1 VVAWRALVH
10 GSQAKGI
17 EDGGANMSSG
27 NRPPGW
33 LREWSKQLT
42 VAQVLFG
49 ALSFLVLAI
58 IIYALYHA
66 GGGFL
71 VSLQNLEIARGLIT
85 FLVVFTTVV
94 IAIILVFY
102 IATSTLQGQD
112 VKDRFGFG
120 KEILTALIGILGTI
134 LGFYFGQSTS
144 TSTALQV
151 APAYVSNANPKR
163 GESLVLYSFVSGGK
177 PPYTYSISFKP
188 DIIPSVPERLSA
200 QGVIQE
206 EIKIPDSVPKDK
218 DTEFTFQII
227 TKDGAGKSVTYDDT
241 TKKFTVKAEVPKP

>member
-1 VVAWRALVH
+1 
-10 GSQAKGI
+10 
-17 EDGGANMSSG
+17 MPSG
-27 NRPPGW
+27 NRTSGW
-33 LREWSKQLT
+33 LKEWLNQLT

-58 IIYALYHA
+58 IVYALYHA

-71 VSLQNLEIARGLIT
+71 ASLQNLEIARGLIT
-85 FLVVFTTVV
+85 FLVVFTTVM
-94 IAIILVFY
+94 ISIILVLY

-151 APAYVSNANPKR
+151 APAYVSNTNPKR
-163 GESLVLYSFVSGGK
+163 GESLCSTSGVGQNR
-177 PPYTYSISFKP
+177 PT
-188 DIIPSVPERLSA
+188 R
-200 QGVIQE
+200 
-206 EIKIPDSVPKDK
+206 
-218 DTEFTFQII
+218 
-227 TKDGAGKSVTYDDT
+227 VT
-241 TKKFTVKAEVPKP
+241 

>member
-1 VVAWRALVH
+1 
-10 GSQAKGI
+10 
-17 EDGGANMSSG
+17 MSNG
-27 NRPPGW
+27 DKWGW
-33 LREWSKQLT
+33 LKQLT

-49 ALSFLVLAI
+49 FITFVVLGI
-58 IIYALYHA
+58 FVYALYHA

-71 VSLQNLEIARGLIT
+71 GSLQNLEVARGLIT
-85 FLVVFTTVV
+85 FLVVFTTVM
-94 IAIILVFY
+94 IAIILVLY
-102 IATSTLQGQD
+102 ITTSNLTGQD

-144 TSTALQV
+144 ASAALQV

-163 GESLVLYSFVSGGK
+163 GDSVILYSVVSGGK
-177 PPYTYSISFKP
+177 PPYAYSISIKP
-188 DIIPSVPERLSA
+188 DIIPPVQEKPSA

-218 DTEFTFQII
+218 DTEFTFQIAI
-227 TKDGAGKSVTYDDT
+227 KDSAGKSVTYSDI
-241 TKKFTVKAEVPKP
+241 TKKFTVKAEAPKP